1 MRLKEQQGIFI
12 LIGLCFLV
20 GVLARLYPLTQEARL
35 LSAISEDGYLM
46 MTIARN
52 LALGLGMST
61 AEGTIATNGT
71 QPFVTGIWTL
81 IYYIFDGD
89 KIRSIWAIWG
99 VHLLISIATM
109 LMIAQVVR
117 RFFSDHPHMSL
128 MMWAAPAVWFISPT
142 VLPMTYNGLETGFY
156 ALWAL
161 GITYLVS
168 FHYQTLDLKRA
179 LGLGVLLGLVFW
191 IRNDA
196 VFLILAVCLSYAF
209 FNGWKLKNLLII
221 SVMGLTSIAVASPWL
236 IYNKT
241 QFGSLMPISGSAQA
255 LTAKLGDNFIHV
267 PAALFEYINLIVAI
281 PEKFKLHIVVVIMSS
296 VVAIAIYSGLIYL
309 AKKYAQAAQQRFIS
323 IFILYSVGLVLFYG
337 LYFGAAYFIPRYF
350 LVFTGFFAI
359 LWAWL
364 AVTLIPRLP
373 FSLLRYA
380 VLALCFIVATGLIVR
395 YERLLDTRTN
405 GHFQV
410 VNWIADNVPAE
421 AWVGAVQTGTIGYFH
436 DRTINLDGKVN
447 PHAYYARRDDLLV
460 DYILDCTNKIDYIA
474 DWYKIKNWINS
485 YPELAQT
492 FSLRYSNEAE
502 NISVLQRINSCQH
515 LAL

>member
-1 MRLKEQQGIFI
+1 MRLKEQQGVFI

-20 GVLARLYPLTQEARL
+20 GMLARLYPLTQEARL

-52 LALGLGMST
+52 IALGLGMST

-81 IYYIFDGD
+81 IYSFFDGD

-99 VHLLISIATM
+99 VHLLISVATM
-109 LMIAQVVR
+109 MMIAHVVR
-117 RFFSDHPHMSL
+117 QFFSDHPQVQL
-128 MMWAAPAVWFISPT
+128 MAWIAPAVWFISPT

-161 GITYLVS
+161 GLTYVVS
-168 FHYQTLDLKRA
+168 FHYRDLNLKRA
-179 LGLGVLLGLVFW
+179 LGLGVLLGAVFW

-196 VFLILAVCLSYAF
+196 VFLILAICLSYAV
-209 FNGWKLKNLLII
+209 FNGWKIKNLLII

-267 PAALFEYINLIVAI
+267 PAALFEYINLILAI
-281 PEKFKLHIVVVIMSS
+281 PEKFKLHTVIVIITSIIAVLLYSSLLYVV
-296 VVAIAIYSGLIYL
+296 
-309 AKKYAQAAQQRFIS
+309 KKYAQPAQQRFIS
-323 IFILYSVGLVLFYG
+323 IFIFYSICLMLFYG

-364 AVTLIPRLP
+364 AITFIPRLP
-373 FSLLRYA
+373 FSFLRYS
-380 VLALCFIVATGLIVR
+380 VVGLCFIIATGLIIR

-410 VNWIADNVPAE
+410 VNWIAENVPSE

-447 PHAYYARRDDLLV
+447 PYAYYARRDDQLV
-460 DYILDCTNKIDYIA
+460 EYILDCTNKIDYIA
-474 DWYKIKNWINS
+474 DWYKIKEWLVS
-485 YPELAQT
+485 YPELANA
-492 FSLRYSNEAE
+492 FSLPYSNEAE
-502 NISVLQRINSCQH
+502 NISVLQRIHSCQK
-515 LAL
+515 